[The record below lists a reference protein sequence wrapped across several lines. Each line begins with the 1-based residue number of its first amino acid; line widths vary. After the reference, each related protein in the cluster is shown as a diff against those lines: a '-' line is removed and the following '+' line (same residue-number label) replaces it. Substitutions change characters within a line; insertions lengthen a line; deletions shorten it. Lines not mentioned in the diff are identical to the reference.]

1 MAKDKLQTQPINA
14 VKWLKRD
21 KLKAN
26 DYNPNKVAPTE
37 LELLK
42 TSIKLSGWTQ
52 PIVIRKNHT
61 IVDGFHRW
69 TVSGHE
75 EIYELTDGMVPVVI
89 VADKMDK
96 AEQICATIVHNRA
109 RGNHGII
116 PMTDIV
122 RNLRE
127 EHKYT
132 DEKIQELL
140 GMEQEEID
148 RLYDYRP
155 MTEKGSQE
163 EFSKGWVPDVKERA
177 FDG

>member
-1 MAKDKLQTQPINA
+1 MVNEGIENQPINQ
-14 VKWLKRD
+14 VQWIERD

-26 DYNPNKVAPTE
+26 DYNPNRVAPTE

-52 PIVIRKNHT
+52 PIVIREDFT

-69 TVSGHE
+69 TVSGDD
-75 EIYELTDGMVPVVI
+75 EIKSLTGGQVPVVI
-89 VADKMDK
+89 VAEKMDK

-116 PMTDIV
+116 PMTNIV
-122 RNLRE
+122 RQLRE
-127 EHKYT
+127 QHKYS
-132 DEKIQELL
+132 DEQIQELL

-163 EFSKGWVPDVKERA
+163 EFSKGWVPDIKERA
-177 FDG
+177 FDE

>member
-1 MAKDKLQTQPINA
+1 MVNEGIENQPINQ
-14 VKWLKRD
+14 VQWIERD

-26 DYNPNKVAPTE
+26 DYNPNRVAPTE

-52 PIVIRKNHT
+52 PIVIREDYT

-69 TVSGHE
+69 TVSGDD
-75 EIYELTDGMVPVVI
+75 EIKSLTGGQVPVVI
-89 VADKMDK
+89 VAEKMDK

-116 PMTDIV
+116 PMTNIV
-122 RNLRE
+122 RQLRE
-127 EHKYT
+127 QHKYS
-132 DEKIQELL
+132 DEQIQELL

-163 EFSKGWVPDVKERA
+163 EFSKGWVPDIKERA
-177 FDG
+177 FDE